1 MWRAGWWGAWW
12 GHVHERVASG
22 HRGPGHDDTH
32 VLGRHRPQVH
42 ALGVA
47 MRAWPATA
55 VSTTFDIMQCHDL
68 MQRHDLMQCNSMA
81 SFNTI
86 SIPSSLNELMP

>member
-1 MWRAGWWGAWW
+1 MVISTAEHEMWRAGWWGAWW

-47 MRAWPATA
+47 MRAGPKRGTAPA
-55 VSTTFDIMQCHDL
+55 VLH
-68 MQRHDLMQCNSMA
+68 R
-81 SFNTI
+81 FN
-86 SIPSSLNELMP
+86 PALEGSSPARRQP